1 MEQFAPLQQARSA
14 TRFFIFLSL
23 FLLFYS
29 FGGLIGQIIIKA
41 VCDCEIPDAAVFLQ
55 AVQEDPMLVQG
66 IRVSVIFSQF
76 LGFALPAFFFARL
89 VNVDVL
95 GELQLINR
103 TSNKSY
109 LIAAIIIIAALP
121 MVNLMQWLNMQV
133 DFPAL
138 MGETGI
144 KIKEMEDLNT
154 GISKLLLPQPG
165 DVKTLLLVL
174 IVLAITPAICEELV
188 FRGVFQQLFTRA
200 FRNKHLGVWVAAF
213 VFSAM
218 HFQFYGFLPRL
229 VLGAVLGYLFA
240 YSRTLWVPMVAHAI
254 NNTLS
259 VLAPYFELDKGETL
273 NTDTLGTSASD
284 WIYVAISLL
293 ITVGLLI
300 VFKKIN
306 KDIPDEPKALEPTT

>member
-1 MEQFAPLQQARSA
+1 MEQFAPLQPARSA
-14 TRFFIFLSL
+14 TRFFVFLSL

-29 FGGLIGQIIIKA
+29 FGSLIGQLVIQK
-41 VCDCEIPDAAVFLQ
+41 VCGCEIPDPDTFLQ
-55 AVQEDPMLVQG
+55 AVKDDPLLIHG
-66 IRVSVIFSQF
+66 IRISVIFSQF
-76 LGFALPAFFFARL
+76 IGFALPAIFFARL

-95 GELQLINR
+95 GELQLINK
-103 TSNKSY
+103 TTYKSY
-109 LIAAIIIIAALP
+109 LIAALLIIAALP

-138 MGETGI
+138 MGETGT
-144 KIKEMEDLNT
+144 KIKELEDLNT
-154 GISKLLLPQPG
+154 GISKLLLPEPG
-165 DVKTLLLVL
+165 DVKTLLLVI

-188 FRGVFQQLFTRA
+188 FRGVFQTIFTRA
-200 FRNKHLGVWVAAF
+200 FKNKHLGVWVAAI

-218 HFQFYGFLPRL
+218 HLQFYGFLPRL

-240 YSRTLWVPMVAHAI
+240 YSRTLWVPMVAHAV

-259 VLAPYFELDKGETL
+259 VLGPYFELDKSETL
-273 NTDTLGTSASD
+273 NTDTLGTTASD

-306 KDIPDEPKALEPTT
+306 KDIPDEPEALEPTT